1 MTTEYDNQR
10 EKARNEAIAWQLNL
24 SNQDDYSMEDLW
36 RDQQYFIALGKKYG
50 LMDEFRENG
59 II

>member
-1 MTTEYDNQR
+1 MATEYDNQR